1 MHTKLWRGTIRSDK
15 IFSSESLSRLKYSLR
30 NSERID
36 ISLVEIG
43 SVTINLDDVKYCM
56 PTPYVAPKTSL
67 SGKSNGL

>member
-1 MHTKLWRGTIRSDK
+1 MIRSDK
-15 IFSSESLSRLKYSLR
+15 IFSFESLSRLKYSVR

-43 SVTINLDDVKYCM
+43 SVTINLDDVKYCV
-56 PTPYVAPKTSL
+56 PTSYVAPKTSL